1 LIVPIA
7 AIIVLIIALFMIDGT
22 GASEE
27 LLDLVRL
34 AIYVMIAIALLPLLF
49 IAGMFMFTLMA
60 DR

>member
-1 LIVPIA
+1 MIVPIA